1 LSEVPIDPIPFS
13 ASADLVAAP
22 LLVLVSVA
30 PSAPYPELFATG
42 PQATWVRRPVPGVFV
57 MTYSGLPVTSTR
69 RQFVDVREMLRFPGA
84 HPRNIGTIDN
94 DSAAIRAYGHV
105 VTLAAQAKDADA
117 SALVRSLGTATQ
129 ASLVLGHRAIALWER
144 TVTSRR
150 KNANTGRV
158 SIDGFH
164 LLSHRRTTI
173 SNSMSIQQDLFAY
186 LAAGPP
192 IGGVLMT
199 TASAYVDLDRFRDWA
214 TGDGRDVF
222 IAGANALSA
231 RADGLAPLVF
241 LSGFCQYFSWE
252 AIRTVA
258 QAKDLDHSGPN
269 DQALTRWLLDRGIG
283 WCDPGIVWSTTD
295 LESGRCPLCSD
306 GSKFVVRCTSHGNRE
321 REREFM
327 RQLDHQHL
335 PL

>member
-1 LSEVPIDPIPFS
+1 MPEMSIDPIPVLD
-13 ASADLVAAP
+13 SADRVVSP

-30 PSAPYPELFATG
+30 PSAPYPELFTTG
-42 PQATWVRRPVPGVFV
+42 PRDTWMKRPVPGVFV

-84 HPRNIGTIDN
+84 HPRSIGTIDN
-94 DSAAIRAYGHV
+94 DSAAIRAYGHAA
-105 VTLAAQAKDADA
+105 TLAARANDADA
-117 SALVRSLGTATQ
+117 SAPVRSLGRATQ
-129 ASLVLGHRAIALWER
+129 ASLILAHKAIAFWER

-158 SIDGFH
+158 SVDGCH
-164 LLSHRRTTI
+164 LLSHRRSTI

-186 LAAGPP
+186 LAAGPH
-192 IGGVLMT
+192 IAGVLMV
-199 TASAYVDLDRFRDWA
+199 TASAYVDLGRFRDWA

-252 AIRTVA
+252 AIRTIA
-258 QAKDLDHSGPN
+258 EAKDLNHSGPN
-269 DQALTRWLLDRGIG
+269 DVALTRWLLDRGGG
-283 WCDPGIVWSTTD
+283 WRDPGIVWSTTD
-295 LESGRCPLCSD
+295 LESGICPLCSD

-327 RQLDHQHL
+327 RQLDHPHL